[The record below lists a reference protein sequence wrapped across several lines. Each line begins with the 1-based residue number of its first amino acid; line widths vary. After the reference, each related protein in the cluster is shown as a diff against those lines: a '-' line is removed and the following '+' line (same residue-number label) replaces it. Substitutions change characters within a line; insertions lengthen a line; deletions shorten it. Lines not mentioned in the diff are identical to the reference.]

1 MRFIRHLMS
10 IGLATGSVLAGH
22 VAAAIPD
29 AERTVLEDFFVA
41 TNGSD
46 WFTSTANVQRWL
58 ADGTDPCTW
67 FGVGCDLAHEHVTGI
82 ALSGDNL
89 SGSLPANLADLA
101 HLRYIVVDAN
111 RLAGPIPSLS
121 GLASLESVFVQN
133 NQLSGQIPS
142 LAGLT
147 ALAYFAADHNRLT
160 GAIPAS
166 LTDLPRLQ
174 YFVVDY
180 NRLSGAVPGPPATLT
195 AFSAALCP
203 NLLDTTPSAD
213 PAIDAAWNNATG
225 LTPWWSAYQSRCD
238 IVFRSGLE

>member
-1 MRFIRHLMS
+1 MQRFPEVPSNALAPEVIPAGTCTDFSIRAGVRMRFIRHLMS

-29 AERTVLEDFFVA
+29 AERTVLEDVFVA

-121 GLASLESVFVQN
+121 GLAS
-133 NQLSGQIPS
+133 
-142 LAGLT
+142 
-147 ALAYFAADHNRLT
+147 
-160 GAIPAS
+160 
-166 LTDLPRLQ
+166 
-174 YFVVDY
+174 
-180 NRLSGAVPGPPATLT
+180 
-195 AFSAALCP
+195 
-203 NLLDTTPSAD
+203 
-213 PAIDAAWNNATG
+213 
-225 LTPWWSAYQSRCD
+225 
-238 IVFRSGLE
+238 